1 MNCSWPVVNL
11 ALTEVIPRKGPP
23 TSRGWPCGDPD
34 IGLLLL
40 WLDLASV
47 HQFPDSAGVERM
59 VSAYSFCVGSGGA

>member
-1 MNCSWPVVNL
+1 MNCSWPVVDL
-11 ALTEVIPRKGPP
+11 PLTEVIPRKVPHP
-23 TSRGWPCGDPD
+23 CGWPCGDPD
-34 IGLLLL
+34 ISLLLL